1 MTEDDAINVSPG
13 ENVFNINLILQTC
26 LITEQFI
33 YLMHHFI
40 LPVFLRN
47 VSGRKINK
55 Y

>member
-1 MTEDDAINVSPG
+1 MAEDNAVNASSG
-13 ENVFNINLILQTC
+13 ENVFNINLILQAC
-26 LITEQFI
+26 LVAEQFI
-33 YLMHHFI
+33 YLVHHFI